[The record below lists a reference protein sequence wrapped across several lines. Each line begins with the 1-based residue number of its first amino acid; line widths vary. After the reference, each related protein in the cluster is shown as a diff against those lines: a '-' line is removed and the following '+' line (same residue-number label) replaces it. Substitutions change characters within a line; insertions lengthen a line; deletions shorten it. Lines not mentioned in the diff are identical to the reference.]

1 MGQKK
6 LERFAAIKT
15 FENVLEFPVEMP
27 GKWADFFGNSNPIT
41 LELACGKGEYTNGL
55 AALYPDQNFL
65 GIDIKGNRIWRGAK
79 NALDNGLL
87 NAAFLR
93 TEIEKI
99 DNYFIKGEV
108 DAIWITFPD
117 PQLQKFK
124 KRLTHPRYL
133 RKYQQLLKPGGAIHL
148 KTDSPVLYKF
158 TKDVINLFQLHLL
171 VDLENVYTSVPS
183 IPELNIK
190 THYEGLNISGSN
202 QIYYLLFSL
211 PNEILPD
218 LDAKIKALVH
228 DSRFN

>member
-15 FENVLEFPVEMP
+15 FKNVLEFPEEMP
-27 GKWADFFGNSNPIT
+27 GKWADFFGNKNPLT

-55 AALYPDQNFL
+55 AALYPHQNFL

-79 NALDNGLL
+79 NALDNGLQ

-99 DNYFIKGEV
+99 DCYFAKEEV
-108 DAIWITFPD
+108 DGIWITFPD

-133 RKYQQLLKPGGAIHL
+133 RTYQKILKPEGTIHL
-148 KTDSPVLYKF
+148 KTDSPVLYTF
-158 TKDVINLFQLHLL
+158 TKDIINLFQLKLL
-171 VDLENVYTSVPS
+171 CDLENAYTPVPS
-183 IPELNIK
+183 IPELCIK

-202 QIYYLLFSL
+202 QIYYLSFTLPENIL
-211 PNEILPD
+211 PN
-218 LDAKIKALVH
+218 LDVQIKELVH
-228 DSRFN
+228 DHRFN